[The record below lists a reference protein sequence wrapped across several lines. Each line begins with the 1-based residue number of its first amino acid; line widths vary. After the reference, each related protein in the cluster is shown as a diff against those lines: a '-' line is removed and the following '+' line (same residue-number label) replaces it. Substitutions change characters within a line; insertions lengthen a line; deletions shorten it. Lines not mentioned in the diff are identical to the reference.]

1 MKPETPESGLENSE
15 DTDMIIDDPVDPKPE
30 EKSPILIEG
39 LVDTIPKIQKQKIVV
54 NVEVTSAKHPTGV
67 SGAILTTGLPMWR
80 CMPWT

>member
-1 MKPETPESGLENSE
+1 M
-15 DTDMIIDDPVDPKPE
+15 MVDDPVDPKPE

-54 NVEVTSAKHPTGV
+54 NVEVTSAKHTTGV